1 MSGAVDAPV
10 LIVGAGPVGLATAYV
25 LGRHGVAS
33 VVCEKYESVN
43 PHPRAHVVNTR
54 SMEIFRDWGIADA
67 VLREAVG
74 PEWGNVVWRHTFTGE
89 ELGRIPLALD
99 EEVHFASVSPVAT
112 ASCAQD
118 RVQRAL
124 LDALQGQGMATVR
137 FGVEVTE
144 LDEDERGV
152 SATLGRVDGAVEHV
166 TARYAVVA
174 DGASGALSSTLGI
187 EMEGVPEFGRQIN
200 VYFHADLSSWTDR
213 DPALLVWLINS
224 AAPGG
229 IIGMDGKH
237 RWTYNFGYDPEVE
250 TVADYPP
257 ERCVDLIRKAL
268 GVDGIEI
275 EVKSVG
281 TWRLASQIARR
292 YRRGNIFLVGDAAHR
307 FPPTGGMGMNTGIAD
322 ADNLG
327 WKLAGVLAGW
337 APDSLLDT
345 YETERRP
352 VARSNAEFSVDNAMK
367 MAECG
372 LGPTTVASARLLESD
387 DPHEAA
393 AERARLAEA
402 IPRQRE
408 HFGSVD
414 QEIGYVY
421 GAGGPPA
428 APIYPHSRGVEGGRP
443 PHRWIS
449 RAGQRVSTLDVIAR
463 GFTLIAAPGG
473 RRWLEALDRVAG
485 DIPCCRVL
493 TGRDID
499 TGDED
504 PFGLG
509 EHGAV
514 LIRPDG
520 HIAWRAP
527 AGSARPEDDL
537 GHALWTTF
545 GAIPADR

>member
-1 MSGAVDAPV
+1 MSGSADAPV
-10 LIVGAGPVGLATAYV
+10 LIVGAGPAGLATAYV

-33 VVCEKYESVN
+33 VVCEKYEGVN

-74 PEWGNVVWRHTFTGE
+74 PAWGNVVWKHTFTGE
-89 ELGRIPLALD
+89 ELGRLPLARD
-99 EEVHFASVSPVAT
+99 EEEHFGSVSPVTA

-118 RVQRAL
+118 RVQRVL
-124 LDALQGQGMATVR
+124 LDALRQQGTATVR
-137 FGVEVTE
+137 FGVEVVE
-144 LDEDERGV
+144 LDEDESGV
-152 SATLGRVDGAVEHV
+152 SAALRCADGAVEHV
-166 TARYAVVA
+166 TARYAVAA
-174 DGASGALSSTLGI
+174 DGASGALRSRLGI
-187 EMEGVPEFGRQIN
+187 EMDGVPEFGRQIN
-200 VYFHADLSSWTDR
+200 VYFHADLSPWTDR

-229 IIGMDGKH
+229 IIGMDGGR
-237 RWTYNFGYDPEVE
+237 RWTYNFGYDPEAE
-250 TVADYPP
+250 TVADYTP
-257 ERCVDLIRKAL
+257 ERCAELIRRAL
-268 GVDGIEI
+268 GVDEVEI

-281 TWRLASQIARR
+281 TWRLASRIARH
-292 YRRGNIFLVGDAAHR
+292 YRRGNVFLVGDAAHQ

-327 WKLAGVLAGW
+327 WKLAAVLAGW
-337 APDSLLDT
+337 APESLLDS

-352 VARSNAEFSVDNAMK
+352 VARSNAGFSVDNAMK

-372 LGPTTVASARLLESD
+372 LGPTTAAIAQLLESD
-387 DPHEAA
+387 DPQVAA
-393 AERARLAEA
+393 AERARLAEV
-402 IPRQRE
+402 IPHQRG
-408 HFGSVD
+408 HFGSID

-421 GAGGPPA
+421 GADRPPV
-428 APIYPHSRGVEGGRP
+428 APVYPRSRGAEGGRP

-449 RAGQRVSTLDVIAR
+449 RSGQRISTLDVVAR
-463 GFTLIAAPGG
+463 GFTLIAAPHG

-485 DIPCCRVL
+485 DIPCSPVL
-493 TGRDID
+493 VGRDID
-499 TGDED
+499 TADED

-527 AGSARPEDDL
+527 AGSPSPEDDL
-537 GHALWTTF
+537 ERALRTTL
-545 GAIPADR
+545 GAVPAER